1 MEKTS
6 YEFLEKFMKT
16 HTPSGFESEGQLLW
30 KERTKAFSEKVSSD
44 VHGNMIASIN
54 RSAPTRIMLAGHC
67 DEIGFMVTHISEE
80 GFIHFAAIGGID
92 PSVLAGKPVLFLTK
106 DRIRGVIGKKPIHM
120 LEKEDRKKAVD
131 IKDLIMDIGA
141 KSRSETEKYVNVG
154 TPACI
159 LSNFMPLL
167 NDFITSKAW
176 DDKVGAFVVSEVIR
190 VLSGKKK
197 QLKVAVYGVSTVQE
211 EIGCRG
217 ARTSCFG
224 IEPHAGIAI
233 DVGFATDAPGD
244 DKKLYGNVKL
254 GRGPILHRG
263 ANINIPLSNFFKDA
277 AHKAKVPV
285 QWTAEPGATPTDADV
300 IQINRSGVA
309 AGRVS
314 IPTRYMHTPVETC
327 SLSDIDNTIK
337 LLVETLLSLPRTP
350 NFLPY

>member
-6 YEFLEKFMKT
+6 YEFLEKLMNT

-30 KERTKAFSEKVSSD
+30 KERTKAFAEKVSSD

-54 RSAPTRIMLAGHC
+54 RNAPTRIMLAGHC
-67 DEIGFMVTHISEE
+67 DEIGFMVTHISDD

-92 PSVLAGKPVLFLTK
+92 TSVLAGKPVLFLTK
-106 DRIRGVIGKKPIHM
+106 DRIWGVIGKKPIHM
-120 LEKEDRKKAVD
+120 QEKEDRKKVVD
-131 IKDLIMDIGA
+131 IKDLIIDIGS
-141 KSRSETEKYVNVG
+141 KSKKETEKCVTVG

-167 NDFITSKAW
+167 NDFIASKAW

-190 VLSGKKK
+190 VLSAKK

-217 ARTSCFG
+217 ARTSSFG

-233 DVGFATDAPGD
+233 DVGFATDVPGD
-244 DKKLYGNVKL
+244 DKKTFGNVKL
-254 GRGPILHRG
+254 GKGPILHRG
-263 ANINIPLSNFFKDA
+263 ANINIPLSNFFKEA
-277 AHKAKVPV
+277 ARKAKVPV

-309 AGRVS
+309 AGLVS
-314 IPTRYMHTPVETC
+314 IPTRYMHTPVEVC
-327 SLSDIDNTIK
+327 SLSDIDNTVK
-337 LLVETLLSLPRTP
+337 LVAETILSLPKSP

>member
-1 MEKTS
+1 
-6 YEFLEKFMKT
+6 
-16 HTPSGFESEGQLLW
+16 
-30 KERTKAFSEKVSSD
+30 
-44 VHGNMIASIN
+44 
-54 RSAPTRIMLAGHC
+54 
-67 DEIGFMVTHISEE
+67 VT
-80 GFIHFAAIGGID
+80 
-92 PSVLAGKPVLFLTK
+92 
-106 DRIRGVIGKKPIHM
+106 
-120 LEKEDRKKAVD
+120 
-131 IKDLIMDIGA
+131 
-141 KSRSETEKYVNVG
+141 VG

-224 IEPHAGIAI
+224 SSRTPGSPSTWGSPPTRRATKQEAVRKCQARSRPHPSPRRQHQYSAEQFLQGCR
-233 DVGFATDAPGD
+233 TTRPRCPC
-244 DKKLYGNVKL
+244 N
-254 GRGPILHRG
+254 GPPSQGHAHRRRRD
-263 ANINIPLSNFFKDA
+263 SD
-277 AHKAKVPV
+277 
-285 QWTAEPGATPTDADV
+285 
-300 IQINRSGVA
+300 NRSGVA
-309 AGRVS
+309 AGLVS

>member
-6 YEFLEKFMKT
+6 YEFLEKLMNT

-30 KERTKAFSEKVSSD
+30 KERTKAFAEKVSSD

-54 RSAPTRIMLAGHC
+54 RNAPTRIMLAGHC
-67 DEIGFMVTHISEE
+67 DEIGFMVTHISDD

-92 PSVLAGKPVLFLTK
+92 TSVLAGKPVLFLTK

-120 LEKEDRKKAVD
+120 QEKEDRKKVVD
-131 IKDLIMDIGA
+131 IKDLIIDIGS
-141 KSRSETEKYVNVG
+141 KSKKETEKCVTVG

-167 NDFITSKAW
+167 NDFIASKAW

-190 VLSGKKK
+190 VLSAKK

-217 ARTSCFG
+217 ARTSSFG

-233 DVGFATDAPGD
+233 DVGFATDVPGD
-244 DKKLYGNVKL
+244 DKKTFGNVKL
-254 GRGPILHRG
+254 GKGPILHRG
-263 ANINIPLSNFFKDA
+263 ANINIPLSNFFKEA
-277 AHKAKVPV
+277 ARKAKVPV

-309 AGRVS
+309 AGLVS
-314 IPTRYMHTPVETC
+314 IPTRYMHTPVEVC
-327 SLSDIDNTIK
+327 SLSDIDHTVKLVAETI
-337 LLVETLLSLPRTP
+337 LSLPKSP